1 MDRTG
6 SVEARAREDEAAGTG
21 PVRGLL
27 RPVPLLVLALA
38 IALGAQLALA
48 ASEARRAAELRETL
62 SESHALANALERR
75 IGYGGLI
82 HEFKNYVLRPDEDG
96 YRVAALEDAARALE
110 LVDRLEGGA
119 AELGLEA
126 DLDDTREMIESYAA
140 RLVEVRELSAAGR
153 GPGFVDR
160 RVRFDDSRAL
170 FEVERLLEAIDRSV
184 DARLVALARRGALQ
198 SALATAVTAALGLV
212 CIGVVTRRQR
222 RHAAAVQ
229 ALVDELSAKNAELER
244 ANVSLSQFAGI
255 VSHDLRTPIRHVELA
270 GALIEEGA
278 EDPETLEEG
287 VSIVRRSAHRMDAIV
302 NGLLDFTKTGFAS
315 PRAEELDAC
324 RFLETA
330 RAELAA
336 EERAAGASLELD
348 LRVEPGTG
356 LLADPVLLTR
366 VLSNLVGNSL
376 KYARDGTRPR
386 IVIGARYA
394 DAAPVAGARD
404 RPPALE
410 LSVADDGIGIDPRFA
425 ERIFEPLERLHP
437 ADDRYGGVGI
447 GLSLAKSIVE
457 GHGGRI
463 GLDTRYTEGTRM
475 VLALPGSRV
484 ILPEQR
490 REAA

>member
-1 MDRTG
+1 MTDGADARPG
-6 SVEARAREDEAAGTG
+6 SSSVLAA
-21 PVRGLL
+21 LAAA
-27 RPVPLLVLALA
+27 LLVV
-38 IALGAQLALA
+38 LGAQAWLAFGD
-48 ASEARRAAELRETL
+48 ARRAADLREVL
-62 SESHALANALERR
+62 SRSHGLALALERR

-82 HEFKNYVLRPDEDG
+82 HDFKNYVLRPDETRYRDAAAEDA
-96 YRVAALEDAARALE
+96 RVALT
-110 LVDRLEGGA
+110 LVDRLDANATTIGID
-119 AELGLEA
+119 AELA
-126 DLDDTREMIESYAA
+126 RTREMIESYAA
-140 RLVEVRELSAAGR
+140 RLVDVRELSAAGR
-153 GPGFVDR
+153 DPGFVDR

-170 FEVERLLEAIDRSV
+170 FEVERLLEAIDASV
-184 DARLVALARRGALQ
+184 DARLVAIARRGALQ

-222 RHAAAVQ
+222 RHATAVQ
-229 ALVDELSAKNAELER
+229 TLVDELSAKNVELER

-278 EDPETLEEG
+278 EDPEALEEG

-302 NGLLDFTKTGFAS
+302 KGLLDFTRTGFAS

-330 RAELAA
+330 SAELAA
-336 EERAAGASLELD
+336 EKRAAGASVELD
-348 LRVEPGTG
+348 LRIEPGTV

-376 KYARDGTRPR
+376 KYARDGARPR
-386 IVIGARYA
+386 IVIGARWSDEDVVPA
-394 DAAPVAGARD
+394 VGARD

-425 ERIFEPLERLHP
+425 ERIFAPLERLHP

-484 ILPEQR
+484 ILPDQR